1 IDRTTP
7 EAGPAAR
14 ERLSDGRKQPFYIS
28 SRDGNPLSFAGVWDI
43 ARLEGRIVD
52 RCAIITTD
60 CNALMQPSHDGMPV
74 ILREDDWDT
83 WHPLCLTPDRVLLPL
98 LKPFEP
104 DLMQLWPISPAVGNV
119 ANQGEESIRRCRTW
133 R

>member
-1 IDRTTP
+1 MASARQRAASYSIDRTTP

-28 SRDGNPLSFAGVWDI
+28 SRDGNPLSFAGVWDT

-52 RCAIITTD
+52 SCAIITPD
-60 CNALMQPSHDGMPV
+60 CNALMQPIHDGMPV

-83 WHPLCLTPDRVLLPL
+83 WHPC
-98 LKPFEP
+98 
-104 DLMQLWPISPAVGNV
+104 SC
-119 ANQGEESIRRCRTW
+119 QGATALVEAL
-133 R
+133 